1 MPNFTYDDGSCAYN
15 ETFVIPFIDAV
26 LLSLNAIVDEMMKSQ
41 KLLYLESHLCLN
53 LEEFIGTDIHGN
65 KFIKYEAKKHLNRFC
80 IKMKIKLEDDNHL
93 GEREL
98 LLYRN
103 KESKIKTKLV
113 FEEEKNKLGEK
124 GKIMTIIN
132 EEKKFSKAFFDLN
145 NDFVSCMKMLKE
157 KSNLTYE
164 DIEEETTIQISSIKN
179 IFSGKRDGTLLRLT
193 VILMAMGAEPDVAY
207 HVIDKSGVRIDM
219 ANEEHLLCRFIINT
233 MHADTME
240 NILYYIKLAG
250 FTI

>member
-1 MPNFTYDDGSCAYN
+1 
-15 ETFVIPFIDAV
+15 
-26 LLSLNAIVDEMMKSQ
+26 
-41 KLLYLESHLCLN
+41 
-53 LEEFIGTDIHGN
+53 
-65 KFIKYEAKKHLNRFC
+65 
-80 IKMKIKLEDDNHL
+80 
-93 GEREL
+93 
-98 LLYRN
+98 
-103 KESKIKTKLV
+103 
-113 FEEEKNKLGEK
+113 
-124 GKIMTIIN
+124 
-132 EEKKFSKAFFDLN
+132 
-145 NDFVSCMKMLKE
+145 MKMLKE

-193 VILMAMGAEPDVAY
+193 VILMAIGAEPDVAY

>member
-1 MPNFTYDDGSCAYN
+1 
-15 ETFVIPFIDAV
+15 
-26 LLSLNAIVDEMMKSQ
+26 
-41 KLLYLESHLCLN
+41 
-53 LEEFIGTDIHGN
+53 
-65 KFIKYEAKKHLNRFC
+65 
-80 IKMKIKLEDDNHL
+80 
-93 GEREL
+93 
-98 LLYRN
+98 
-103 KESKIKTKLV
+103 
-113 FEEEKNKLGEK
+113 
-124 GKIMTIIN
+124 
-132 EEKKFSKAFFDLN
+132 
-145 NDFVSCMKMLKE
+145 MKMLKE

-193 VILMAMGAEPDVAY
+193 VILRAMGAEPDVAY